1 MGFSF
6 SKSWVLSLAFISI
19 VGVGHAARMTLGNT
33 LLMYYTE
40 DKYRG
45 RVMSFYEMDHG
56 LTSLGTFGAGLLAEA
71 IGAPRALGGFA
82 IILVL
87 LSVLALVFVPRV
99 RKLE

>member
-1 MGFSF
+1 MVFIPG
-6 SKSWVLSLAFISI
+6 VYLHCRCGAF
-19 VGVGHAARMTLGNT
+19 GAYDLGNT

-56 LTSLGTFGAGLLAEA
+56 LTSLGTFGAGLLAGA
-71 IGAPRALGGFA
+71 IGAPWALGGFA

-87 LSVLALVFVPRV
+87 LSVLALAFVPRV
-99 RKLE
+99 RNLE